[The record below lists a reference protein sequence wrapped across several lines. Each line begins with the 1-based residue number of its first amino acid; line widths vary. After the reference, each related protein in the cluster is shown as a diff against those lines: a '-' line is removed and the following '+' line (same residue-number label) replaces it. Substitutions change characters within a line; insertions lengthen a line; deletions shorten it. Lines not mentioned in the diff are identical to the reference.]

1 MVDPLVFSVGNL
13 FGLDEAYEPKQA
25 TTSRTTI
32 VARCLRADNV
42 AVLPIS
48 EERGGGDGACGMRLM
63 PSAYIPRGSKMTVP
77 PAVDEPGALDAAG
90 DPNSPWRRFMQREVL
105 DPLQTEIIE
114 PGTRPDP
121 KLTNAVTNIT
131 RRLTMTGPEAKQAE
145 RQDRREARHPSV
157 SLFEPPITGSVSGSP
172 AANQSSTTMG
182 WNPGMPTGDGIME
195 GLNWFDRILKDHGI
209 GTTGPATSGGS
220 ATAPPRMLPDRATHA
235 LTPDGQVIPTDRT
248 SDAWGGG
255 TGPSAVGFAADGVTP
270 ITVSPS
276 KVIRIDP
283 ATGIPGTSPTAYID
297 QTAYN
302 AARSAVM
309 SRGNSPS
316 PRSMY

>member
-1 MVDPLVFSVGNL
+1 
-13 FGLDEAYEPKQA
+13 
-25 TTSRTTI
+25 
-32 VARCLRADNV
+32 
-42 AVLPIS
+42 
-48 EERGGGDGACGMRLM
+48 MRLM

-220 ATAPPRMLPDRATHA
+220 ATAPPRMLPDRAIHA

-283 ATGIPGTSPTAYID
+283 ATGIPGTSPTAYVD